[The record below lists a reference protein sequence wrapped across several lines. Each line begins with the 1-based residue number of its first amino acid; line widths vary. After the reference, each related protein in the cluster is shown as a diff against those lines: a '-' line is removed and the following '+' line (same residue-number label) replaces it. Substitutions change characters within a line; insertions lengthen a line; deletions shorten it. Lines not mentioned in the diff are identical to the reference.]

1 MADIKD
7 GLNKFIILSEERSQI
22 LWEINKHNNEIISIT
37 ERLESM
43 TSGRGEVDRTSKN
56 FDQVMKAKDKRKH
69 LRETIAELAHT
80 VRLKEAELKSV
91 EMELKFNG

>member
-7 GLNKFIILSEERSQI
+7 GLNKFILLSEERSQI

-37 ERLESM
+37 ERLDSM
-43 TSGRGEVDRTSKN
+43 TSGRGGLDKTSKD
-56 FDQVMKAKDKRKH
+56 FDQMMKAKDKRKH

-80 VRLKEAELKSV
+80 VRLKEAEISSV
-91 EMELKFNG
+91 EMELKLNG

>member
-56 FDQVMKAKDKRKH
+56 FDQRSM
-69 LRETIAELAHT
+69 RERRE
-80 VRLKEAELKSV
+80 
-91 EMELKFNG
+91 